1 MIDRT
6 LVDSFTGFV
15 LETEPGLKQAL
26 CATFG
31 RDRGLEAT
39 AEALTYAWENWEKVQ
54 TLDSP
59 VGYLYGVGRNKA
71 RRWAL
76 ADRPYFPAAPASHEP
91 RVEPGLSDALGR
103 LSDRQRAAVMLVYCF
118 DWTFSEAAEVLGV
131 SKATLQQ
138 HADRGVRKL
147 RRAMGVAHE

>member
-1 MIDRT
+1 MIDQT
-6 LVDSFTGFV
+6 SVDSFTAFV
-15 LETEPGLKQAL
+15 EKNERSLQQAL

-39 AEALTYAWENWEKVQ
+39 AEAFMYAWQNWDQVQ

-71 RRWAL
+71 RAWGRAHK
-76 ADRPYFPAAPASHEP
+76 RRFPAAPAGHEP
-91 RVEPGLSDALGR
+91 RIEPGLPDALAR
-103 LSDRQRAAVMLVYCF
+103 LSDRQREAVMLVYCF
-118 DWTFSEAAEVLGV
+118 DWTFSEAAQVLGV

-138 HADRGVRKL
+138 HADRGLKKL
-147 RRAMGVAHE
+147 QRAIGAAHD